1 MCLAISLD
9 FAFQSLYLIPGGNM
23 PWYALYTKPR
33 NEKKLAELLQRKGV
47 VAYCPLQETLKQ
59 WSDRRKKVKEPLIR
73 SYIFV
78 QLEDYE
84 TGSVGVLETPGAVR
98 FLWWLKKPAVVRD
111 EEVTRLK
118 ALLEEDGEY
127 ETENL
132 QNLEPGDRVRI
143 VQGLWKENEGYLL
156 RKEEKRVVLLIESLE
171 TVVTVKVPAAKVL
184 SV

>member
-1 MCLAISLD
+1 
-9 FAFQSLYLIPGGNM
+9 M

-33 NEKKLAELLQRKGV
+33 NEKKLTDLLQRKGI

-78 QLEDYE
+78 QLADYE
-84 TGSVGVLETPGAVR
+84 TGSIDVLETPGAVR

-111 EEVTRLK
+111 EEITRLK
-118 ALLEEDGEY
+118 ALLEEGGEY
-127 ETENL
+127 ETGKL
-132 QNLEPGDRVRI
+132 QDLEPGDRVKVI
-143 VQGLWKENEGYLL
+143 QGLWKESEGYLL

-171 TVVTVKVPAAKVL
+171 TVVTVKVAAGQVEAI
-184 SV
+184 